1 MSRIPKTQCFLGDFS
16 FFTRAK
22 GNDMLNFRNDNTVY
36 RAKWLEL
43 GEVKGFCG
51 AIPPN
56 VV

>member
-1 MSRIPKTQCFLGDFS
+1 
-16 FFTRAK
+16 
-22 GNDMLNFRNDNTVY
+22 MLNFRNDNTVY